1 MTEDPERTG
10 TNTNSFGAQDALEI
24 LKRISRND
32 VEMLG
37 LDPGFF
43 K

>member
-1 MTEDPERTG
+1 MNDDPERSG
-10 TNTNSFGAQDALEI
+10 SNTNSFGAQDALEI
-24 LKRISRND
+24 LKRISKND

-43 K
+43 